1 MFGSY
6 RRELEA
12 DNRDLRTRVRKLV
25 EERDEA
31 RDGEQAAVKGAAV
44 VSRHLAGAEAAA
56 KRTADRNQRL
66 VELLELARAAQDDD
80 GYAALQAR
88 LERALR
94 ACARYRAQ
102 LPARRGTDRLS
113 LAMLLELSERARA
126 SLDTQLRTVQQSTA
140 RQERELAAARRQLAA
155 PDCEPG
161 EVAP

>member
-12 DNRDLRTRVRKLV
+12 DNRDLRARIRKLV
-25 EERDEA
+25 EQRGDA
-31 RDGEQAAVKGAAV
+31 REEQRKAVAGAAI

-88 LERALR
+88 LEWALR

-126 SLDTQLRTVQQSTA
+126 SLDGQLRTVQQSAA
-140 RQERELAAARRQLAA
+140 RQERELAAARRRLTAR
-155 PDCEPG
+155 DCEPG